1 MTRVRSAEAK
11 SIAVPP
17 KAATN
22 PGVVADMKA
31 RQLAKI
37 QELGQALI
45 DAGFRTLDEQ
55 ADALGLARSTAWTI
69 LKARHKSS
77 GLSAMIIER
86 MLGSSRLPPR
96 ARSAIVEYVEE
107 KAFGLYGGSRR
118 QQQRF
123 AVRLFNIINQS
134 SIFQKAQKASVETA
148 RRPGRAPAPAAR
160 AAEPGLRY
168 NYPGADNHADGP
180 EHNRHALLSGC
191 EVTDRCS
198 PAHARAAN
206 GIVEAANSVS
216 SHGAQGSQRQWP
228 SRERS

>member
-17 KAATN
+17 KATTSPPA
-22 PGVVADMKA
+22 VADMKA

-37 QELGQALI
+37 QDLGQALI

-86 MLGSSRLPPR
+86 MLGSSSLPPR
-96 ARSAIVEYVEE
+96 ARSVIVEYVKE
-107 KAFGLYGGSRR
+107 KSFGLYGGSRR

-123 AVRLFNIINQS
+123 AVRLSNTIAS
-134 SIFQKAQKASVETA
+134 SSGAEEMQRRGREEMPRVPAPHTAADGAAFALSDIRWPGWMWCSTLPAPLCQGEMEECASVA
-148 RRPGRAPAPAAR
+148 QVRRSSPELRRVTSTTSDENPADT
-160 AAEPGLRY
+160 EG
-168 NYPGADNHADGP
+168 
-180 EHNRHALLSGC
+180 
-191 EVTDRCS
+191 T
-198 PAHARAAN
+198 
-206 GIVEAANSVS
+206 
-216 SHGAQGSQRQWP
+216 
-228 SRERS
+228 